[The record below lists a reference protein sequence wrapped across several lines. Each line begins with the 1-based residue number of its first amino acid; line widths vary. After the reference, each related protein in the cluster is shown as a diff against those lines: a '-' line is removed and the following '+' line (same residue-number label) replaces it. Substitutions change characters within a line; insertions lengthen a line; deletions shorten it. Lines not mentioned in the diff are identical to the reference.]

1 MKRKS
6 WLGGGERG
14 WSQSRGSRKKKKDT
28 EKRGRNEFVKATSK
42 QPWWSGV

>member
-14 WSQSRGSRKKKKDT
+14 WSQSRGSRKKKK
-28 EKRGRNEFVKATSK
+28 RNRKEGKEWIRQSDK
-42 QPWWSGV
+42 QAAM